1 MIRAL
6 LRAKALLAA
15 LVATV
20 IMIPVTGLGVAS
32 AALYQITINV
42 TSAQTTFSF
51 VGEQVTVTI
60 TATNAGTNSLNDAY
74 ITSTP
79 AVTLTGASCRTES
92 NKLPTF
98 ASAATFQCT
107 ATITITQADLDA
119 GSIQTQFNA
128 KGSHGSPP
136 NVVTENATLSPDAT
150 SVDRPAID
158 LVKSVTSGSPFAR
171 AGDKIAYSLK
181 ATNTG
186 NLTLT
191 NVTINDPLL
200 GGKLTNCTPS
210 DQNPGPTLAP
220 GASVTCT
227 ATYTVTQA
235 DVDAGKVDNTATTK
249 GTPPRGLPDVTD
261 TDSKSVPGNS
271 PAAIDLVKKADP
283 TTYTAAGQK
292 ITYTLVATNT
302 GAVTLSNVTITDP
315 KLGALTCVPSQPTT
329 LAPGAKLSCTGSY
342 TITDED
348 MQTAEVKNTAKVT
361 GQPPGNK
368 PPVTDEDTA
377 IVTGPVADLAIT
389 KTHKPA
395 SVTSGAD
402 VTFTLTVKNNGP
414 GTSYGVKVT
423 DTLPTGLT
431 YVSAT
436 GPGWNCSNAA
446 QLITC
451 TLASP
456 LANGASTEISVVATV
471 TATSGQVINV
481 AVVDSKT
488 KDPNPDNN
496 RAEDSVGVAK
506 AKRVCPPGTVT
517 KAGDV
522 VIPGCRSV
530 NIRALCR
537 VKKPSVAGDVSYCKV
552 RVRKNGSVK
561 VISRTDYPVKVKVVW
576 SAPATEEY
584 AAFRQVKRY
593 TI

>member
-1 MIRAL
+1 M
-6 LRAKALLAA
+6 
-15 LVATV
+15 
-20 IMIPVTGLGVAS
+20 
-32 AALYQITINV
+32 
-42 TSAQTTFSF
+42 
-51 VGEQVTVTI
+51 
-60 TATNAGTNSLNDAY
+60 
-74 ITSTP
+74 
-79 AVTLTGASCRTES
+79 
-92 NKLPTF
+92 
-98 ASAATFQCT
+98 
-107 ATITITQADLDA
+107 
-119 GSIQTQFNA
+119 
-128 KGSHGSPP
+128 
-136 NVVTENATLSPDAT
+136 
-150 SVDRPAID
+150 
-158 LVKSVTSGSPFAR
+158 
-171 AGDKIAYSLK
+171 
-181 ATNTG
+181 
-186 NLTLT
+186 
-191 NVTINDPLL
+191 
-200 GGKLTNCTPS
+200 
-210 DQNPGPTLAP
+210 
-220 GASVTCT
+220 
-227 ATYTVTQA
+227 
-235 DVDAGKVDNTATTK
+235 
-249 GTPPRGLPDVTD
+249 
-261 TDSKSVPGNS
+261 
-271 PAAIDLVKKADP
+271 
-283 TTYTAAGQK
+283 
-292 ITYTLVATNT
+292 
-302 GAVTLSNVTITDP
+302 
-315 KLGALTCVPSQPTT
+315 
-329 LAPGAKLSCTGSY
+329 
-342 TITDED
+342 
-348 MQTAEVKNTAKVT
+348 
-361 GQPPGNK
+361 
-368 PPVTDEDTA
+368 
-377 IVTGPVADLAIT
+377 
-389 KTHKPA
+389 
-395 SVTSGAD
+395 
-402 VTFTLTVKNNGP
+402 KNNGP